1 MTNTRGKTSAQSS
14 AFTSSTGGFTELGIG
29 SGLDSGSESRTV
41 KLRSSAA
48 VAATIPYM
56 LGFVPA
62 DSIVSTFFDRR
73 GRLRLSARFDLP
85 KRGGD
90 LASVAEVI
98 SRELARCEGVSMH
111 LAAFSDD
118 QELCGDILDALR
130 ELCRSQGIELL
141 GAGMVTGNHW
151 KSLTAAGCVE
161 TDGEP
166 LTEGDPLDAACS
178 MVLAGRSFVADRSD
192 IEELVTGAEEVREAV
207 QAELAQLRGRGD
219 RRSAQSSGD
228 SADDAQRR
236 LEMEESIVGYLCGQR
251 SAPGAS
257 ELADWAMSFRDSR
270 LREPVLWRLSPAA
283 PGAHVDRSIDEI
295 IAAWS
300 WWVRATPSDAVAPV
314 AAAMAAF
321 AWQSGNGVLAAIAS
335 EYSLECDPASRL
347 GRLVSRAVSA
357 STPPA
362 VWIDLMRS
370 MTVEEL
376 RGRRWP

>member
-1 MTNTRGKTSAQSS
+1 MTNTRGRTPAHSS
-14 AFTSSTGGFTELGIG
+14 AFSSPTGGFTELAVG
-29 SGLDSGSESRTV
+29 SGSDSDAEARTV

-62 DSIVSTFFDRR
+62 DSIVSTFFDRH

-90 LASVAEVI
+90 LGSVAEVI

-111 LAAFSDD
+111 LATFSDD
-118 QELCGDILDALR
+118 EELCGDVLDALS
-130 ELCRSQGIELL
+130 ELCRRRDIELL
-141 GAGMVTGNHW
+141 GAGMVAGNRW

-161 TDGEP
+161 SDGEP

-192 IEELVTGAEEVREAV
+192 IEELVTGVEEVREAV
-207 QAELAQLRGRGD
+207 QVELAQLRGRGD
-219 RRSAQSSGD
+219 RRSTQSSGD

-251 SAPGAS
+251 HAPEAP
-257 ELADWAMSFRDSR
+257 ELADWAVSFRDSR
-270 LREPVLWRLSPAA
+270 LREPVLWCLSPAA
-283 PGAHVDRSIDEI
+283 PGEHEDLSVDDI
-295 IAAWS
+295 ISAWS

-314 AAAMAAF
+314 VAAMAAF
-321 AWQSGNGVLAAIAS
+321 AWQSGNGVLAAIAA
-335 EYSLECDPASRL
+335 EYALECDPASRL

-376 RGRRWP
+376 RGCRWP